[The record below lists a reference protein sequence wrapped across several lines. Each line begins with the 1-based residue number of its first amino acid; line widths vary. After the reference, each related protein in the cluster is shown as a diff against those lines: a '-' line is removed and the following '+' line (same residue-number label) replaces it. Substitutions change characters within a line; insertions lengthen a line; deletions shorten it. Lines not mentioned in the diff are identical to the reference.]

1 MSAFDFDG
9 AIMRAGA
16 RGSACD
22 VSRVLWPI
30 PRHAFTQ
37 RPRDAVSRLTW
48 ADLAKHACIEHLV
61 LGMQPSTRVVVDVVV
76 GVTSDPTVAGA
87 DPAAQERIAELAD
100 GLERLTHVFNRARA
114 RLLDKPRAELE
125 WSALLL
131 AKVLVIQG
139 PLRAGM
145 LAELVQS
152 DPSTVSRQVAQ
163 LVADGFVH
171 RETDPVD
178 GRACMLAATAKAHR
192 VVDEHRKIRDA
203 HYCGMLEH
211 WSEQDRDQFAALLAR
226 FVADFEAYAGRP
238 VPTSRAVTSSSEWLA
253 TAGQGR
259 NG

>member
-1 MSAFDFDG
+1 
-9 AIMRAGA
+9 
-16 RGSACD
+16 
-22 VSRVLWPI
+22 
-30 PRHAFTQ
+30 
-37 RPRDAVSRLTW
+37 
-48 ADLAKHACIEHLV
+48 LV
-61 LGMQPSTRVVVDVVV
+61 MQPGARVVVDVVV
-76 GVTSDPTVAGA
+76 GVSSDSAVAGG

-100 GLERLTHVFNRARA
+100 GLERLTHIFNRARA
-114 RLLDKPRAELE
+114 RLLNKPHGELE

-163 LVADGFVH
+163 LVADGFVE
-171 RETDPVD
+171 RKTDPVD
-178 GRACMLAATAKAHR
+178 GRASMLVATAKAHR

-203 HYCGMLEH
+203 HYSGILED

-226 FVADFEAYAGRP
+226 FVADFEAYGGRP
-238 VPTSRAVTSSSEWLA
+238 VTSNEVTSSSEWLA

-259 NG
+259 NGDGHHRH